1 MTAGL
6 IYSCKRRYGHGKR
19 SCCGWEML
27 MFLGTRTI
35 NRSDGVTIT
44 NYRFY
49 DILQGETRLL
59 DEGLVKYCKE
69 INLEEV

>member
-6 IYSCKRRYGHGKR
+6 IYSCKWMHGFGNPTY
-19 SCCGWEML
+19 CGWEML

-35 NRSDGVTIT
+35 NRSDGITIT

-59 DEGLVKYCKE
+59 DETLIKYCKE
-69 INLEEV
+69 INLEET

>member
-6 IYSCKRRYGHGKR
+6 IYSCKWKHGFGSR
-19 SCCGWEML
+19 VYCGWDML
-27 MFLGTRTI
+27 LFLGTETI
-35 NRSDGVTIT
+35 KHSHDEYVT

-59 DEGLVKYCKE
+59 DKGLVKYCKE
-69 INLEEV
+69 LYSEEV